1 MSRKRGRGTTRKT
14 KLKTR
19 IKSKK
24 ISRRR
29 NPKKRVGKRKTHRR
43 KLKGLHPEPR
53 PIKVYLE
60 DILKSGK
67 VYKLEKIKYDY
78 DYDAEPENMT
88 IKMGTETVTLTRGV
102 NIYKGDNTQIY
113 KLKLGVNEIPVI
125 LKIIMGDP
133 EEPDLSESFFSKVF
147 RHIPDFNDEWVE
159 GVEGELRNCGVV
171 QSYYAG
177 SLWEEQHML
186 LETGSTVGKGK
197 SVMDLNKWILV
208 NKDIPLE
215 QYVILSTKIL
225 WQIIGQIVCLQ
236 EYGAFFFDIK
246 SANILVIQSGDW
258 DVRALLIDTGGI
270 IYHVP
275 TFKAK
280 INTLPNPNKEVIQKV
295 LKDHSVVGSGYLYIK
310 NNSTDEFPSSM
321 APLFLG
327 ATKGGEVSPTKLEE
341 GHIFNIFSVSLLAN
355 ELVCR
360 DRNEEGGEMTRRS
373 RSNFKGLYWR
383 GYNEQGKK
391 PEEVEKTKLLEYLV
405 EFEASTVFG
414 ELITLFLKNWEYFR
428 GIGDAVIDIA
438 TTATYLK
445 DVAKNMLERDHRLL
459 FHELFL

>member
-1 MSRKRGRGTTRKT
+1 MSRKRGRGRT
-14 KLKTR
+14 
-19 IKSKK
+19 
-24 ISRRR
+24 RRR
-29 NPKKRVGKRKTHRR
+29 YPKKRVGKRKTHRR
-43 KLKGLHPEPR
+43 KLKGSAGARPR
-53 PIKVYLE
+53 KVSLE

-78 DYDAEPENMT
+78 DYDAEPESMT

-102 NIYKGDNTQIY
+102 NIYKGDNTEIY

-258 DVRALLIDTGGI
+258 DVRALLIDTGGT

-280 INTLPNPNKEVIQKV
+280 INTLPNPNKEVIQGV

-327 ATKGGEVSPTKLEE
+327 ATEGGVVSPTNLEA

-360 DRNEEGGEMTRRS
+360 DRNEKGGKMTRRS

-383 GYNEQGKK
+383 GYNDQGKK

>member
-1 MSRKRGRGTTRKT
+1 MSRKRGRGRT
-14 KLKTR
+14 
-19 IKSKK
+19 
-24 ISRRR
+24 RRR
-29 NPKKRVGKRKTHRR
+29 YPKKRVGKRKTHRR
-43 KLKGLHPEPR
+43 KLKGSAGARPR
-53 PIKVYLE
+53 KVSLE

-78 DYDAEPENMT
+78 DYDAEPETMT

-102 NIYKGDNTQIY
+102 NIYKGDNTEIY

-125 LKIIMGDP
+125 LKIIMGDA

-258 DVRALLIDTGGI
+258 DVRALLIDTGGT

-280 INTLPNPNKEVIQKV
+280 INTLPNPNKEVIQGV

-327 ATKGGEVSPTKLEE
+327 ATEGGVVSPTNLEA

-360 DRNEEGGEMTRRS
+360 DRNEKGGKMTRRS

-383 GYNEQGKK
+383 GYNDQGKK

>member
-1 MSRKRGRGTTRKT
+1 MSRKRGRGRT
-14 KLKTR
+14 
-19 IKSKK
+19 
-24 ISRRR
+24 RRR
-29 NPKKRVGKRKTHRR
+29 YPKKRVGKRKTHRGKLRAAAVARPR
-43 KLKGLHPEPR
+43 K
-53 PIKVYLE
+53 VSLE

-78 DYDAEPENMT
+78 DYDAEPESMT

-102 NIYKGDNTQIY
+102 NIYKGDNTEIY

-159 GVEGELRNCGVV
+159 GVEGEIRNCGVV

-258 DVRALLIDTGGI
+258 DVRALLIDTGGT

-280 INTLPNPNKEVIQKV
+280 INTLPNPNKEVIQGV

-327 ATKGGEVSPTKLEE
+327 ATEGGVVSPTNLES

-360 DRNEEGGEMTRRS
+360 DRNEKGGKMTRRS

-383 GYNEQGKK
+383 GYNDQGKK

>member
-1 MSRKRGRGTTRKT
+1 M
-14 KLKTR
+14 
-19 IKSKK
+19 
-24 ISRRR
+24 
-29 NPKKRVGKRKTHRR
+29 
-43 KLKGLHPEPR
+43 KGLHPEPR
-53 PIKVYLE
+53 PRKVSLE

-78 DYDAEPENMT
+78 DYDADPETMT
-88 IKMGTETVTLTRGV
+88 IKMGTETVTLTRDV
-102 NIYKGDNTQIY
+102 NIYKGDNTEIY

-159 GVEGELRNCGVV
+159 GDGGEFRNCGVV

-186 LETGSTVGKGK
+186 LETGSTTGK
-197 SVMDLNKWILV
+197 SVMDLNKWIV
-208 NKDIPLE
+208 INKDIPLE

-327 ATKGGEVSPTKLEE
+327 ATEGGEVSPTNLEE

-383 GYNEQGKK
+383 GYNDQGKK
-391 PEEVEKTKLLEYLV
+391 PKEVEKTKLLEYLV

-414 ELITLFLKNWEYFR
+414 ELITLFLKNWGYFR
-428 GIGDAVIDIA
+428 GLGDFVIDPATA

>member
-1 MSRKRGRGTTRKT
+1 MSRKRGRGRTRKT

-19 IKSKK
+19 
-24 ISRRR
+24 RRD
-29 NPKKRVGKRKTHRR
+29 PKKRVGKRKTHRR
-43 KLKGLHPEPR
+43 KLRAAAVARPR
-53 PIKVYLE
+53 KVSLE

-78 DYDAEPENMT
+78 DYDAEPETMT
-88 IKMGTETVTLTRGV
+88 INMGTETVTLTRGV
-102 NIYKGDNTQIY
+102 NIYKGDNTEIY

-159 GVEGELRNCGVV
+159 GVEGEFRNCGVV

-186 LETGSTVGKGK
+186 LETGSTVGVGK

-258 DVRALLIDTGGI
+258 DVRALLIDTGGT

-280 INTLPNPNKEVIQKV
+280 INTLPNPNKEVIQGV

-327 ATKGGEVSPTKLEE
+327 ATEGGVVSPTNLEA

-360 DRNEEGGEMTRRS
+360 DRNEEGGKMTRRS

-383 GYNEQGKK
+383 GYNDQGKK

-428 GIGDAVIDIA
+428 GLGVFVIDIA

>member
-1 MSRKRGRGTTRKT
+1 MSRKRGRGRT
-14 KLKTR
+14 
-19 IKSKK
+19 
-24 ISRRR
+24 RRR
-29 NPKKRVGKRKTHRR
+29 DPKKRVGKRKTHRR
-43 KLKGLHPEPR
+43 KLKASAGARPR
-53 PIKVYLE
+53 KVSLE

-78 DYDAEPENMT
+78 DYDAEPESMT

-102 NIYKGDNTQIY
+102 NIYKGDNTEIY

-159 GVEGELRNCGVV
+159 GVEGEIRNCGVV

-197 SVMDLNKWILV
+197 SVMDLNKWILI

-258 DVRALLIDTGGI
+258 DVRALLIDTGGT

-295 LKDHSVVGSGYLYIK
+295 LKEHSVVGSGYLYIK

-327 ATKGGEVSPTKLEE
+327 ATEGGVVSPTNLEA

-360 DRNEEGGEMTRRS
+360 DRNEKGGKMTRRS

-383 GYNEQGKK
+383 GYNDQGKK
-391 PEEVEKTKLLEYLV
+391 PKEVEKTKLLEYLV
-405 EFEASTVFG
+405 EFEASIVFG

-428 GIGDAVIDIA
+428 GLGVFVIDTD

>member
-1 MSRKRGRGTTRKT
+1 MGRKRGRGGTRKT

-19 IKSKK
+19 LKSKK
-24 ISRRR
+24 RSRRR

-43 KLKGLHPEPR
+43 KLKGVSAEPR
-53 PIKVYLE
+53 PRKVSLE

-67 VYKLEKIKYDY
+67 VYKLENIKYDY
-78 DYDAEPENMT
+78 DYDADPETMT
-88 IKMGTETVTLTRGV
+88 IKMGTETVTLTRDV
-102 NIYKGDNTQIY
+102 NIYKGDNTEIY

-159 GVEGELRNCGVV
+159 GDGGEFRNCGVV

-186 LETGSTVGKGK
+186 LETGLTVGKGK
-197 SVMDLNKWILV
+197 SVMDLNKWILI

-258 DVRALLIDTGGI
+258 DVRALLIDTGGT

-275 TFKAK
+275 TFEAK

-327 ATKGGEVSPTKLEE
+327 ATEGGVVSPTNLEA

-360 DRNEEGGEMTRRS
+360 DRNEEGGKMTRRS

-383 GYNEQGKK
+383 GYNDQGKK
-391 PEEVEKTKLLEYLV
+391 PKEVEKTKLLEYLV
-405 EFEASTVFG
+405 EFEASIVFG

-428 GIGDAVIDIA
+428 GLGVFVIDTD

>member
-1 MSRKRGRGTTRKT
+1 MSRKRGRGRT
-14 KLKTR
+14 
-19 IKSKK
+19 
-24 ISRRR
+24 RRR
-29 NPKKRVGKRKTHRR
+29 DPKKRVGKRKTHRR
-43 KLKGLHPEPR
+43 KLKGSAGARPR
-53 PIKVYLE
+53 KVSLE

-78 DYDAEPENMT
+78 DYDAEPESMT
-88 IKMGTETVTLTRGV
+88 IKMGTETVTLTRDV
-102 NIYKGDNTQIY
+102 NIYKGDNTEIY

-159 GVEGELRNCGVV
+159 GDGGEFRNCGVV

-186 LETGSTVGKGK
+186 LETGLTVGKGK
-197 SVMDLNKWILV
+197 SVMDLNKWILI

-258 DVRALLIDTGGI
+258 DVRALLIDTGGT

-275 TFKAK
+275 TFEAK

-327 ATKGGEVSPTKLEE
+327 ATEGGVVSPTNLEA

-360 DRNEEGGEMTRRS
+360 DRNEKGGKMTRRS

-383 GYNEQGKK
+383 GYNDQGKK
-391 PEEVEKTKLLEYLV
+391 PKEVEKTKLLEYLV
-405 EFEASTVFG
+405 EFEASIVFG

-428 GIGDAVIDIA
+428 GLGVFVIDTD

>member
-1 MSRKRGRGTTRKT
+1 MSRKRGRGRT
-14 KLKTR
+14 
-19 IKSKK
+19 
-24 ISRRR
+24 RRR
-29 NPKKRVGKRKTHRR
+29 YPKKRVGKRKTHRR
-43 KLKGLHPEPR
+43 KLKGSAGARPR
-53 PIKVYLE
+53 KVSLE

-78 DYDAEPENMT
+78 DYDAEPETMT

-102 NIYKGDNTQIY
+102 NIYKGDNTEIY

-258 DVRALLIDTGGI
+258 DVRALLIDTGGT

-280 INTLPNPNKEVIQKV
+280 INTLPNPNKEVIQGV

-327 ATKGGEVSPTKLEE
+327 ATEGGVVSPTNLEA

-360 DRNEEGGEMTRRS
+360 DRNEKGGKMTRRS

-383 GYNEQGKK
+383 GYNDQGKK